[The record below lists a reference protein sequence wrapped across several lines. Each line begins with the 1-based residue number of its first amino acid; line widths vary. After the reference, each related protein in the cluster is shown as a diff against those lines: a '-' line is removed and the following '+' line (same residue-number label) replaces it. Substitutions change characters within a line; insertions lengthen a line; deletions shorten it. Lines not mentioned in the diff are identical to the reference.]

1 MSAQPSIMFD
11 LSKREMCD
19 PNEYKKM
26 QRKLKQACGI
36 NINKEPLNLSEMKK
50 HQLLVIGG
58 PREPFRETEIVDLVK
73 YFQAGGS
80 MMIMLGEGGE
90 GKNNTNINYLLEQFG
105 ISVNSDSLVRTSY
118 YKYLHPKEVFISKGI
133 LNKEIVRCA
142 RGVQKVGKT
151 DENGK
156 NIAHKLMDITDD
168 SKHDNTGLNFVYPY
182 GATLNVQKPAFP
194 LLSSGPISYPM
205 NRPLCATYMDPTNPS
220 AKLLVL
226 GSVKFFDDEYLDKE
240 DNSKIMDVFL
250 RWLLT
255 DIVPL
260 GDYVTEET
268 DLSEY
273 QHVPDIG
280 SMSER
285 LKSCLEESE
294 ELPRDFTTLF
304 DDTMFRFDTNMIPE
318 AVGLY
323 KELSVK
329 HEPISLITPTF
340 ETPLP
345 PLQAATFPPSMKELP
360 LPNLDFFDL
369 DEQFSSQ
376 R

>member
-1 MSAQPSIMFD
+1 
-11 LSKREMCD
+11 
-19 PNEYKKM
+19 M

-280 SMSER
+280 SM
-285 LKSCLEESE
+285 
-294 ELPRDFTTLF
+294 
-304 DDTMFRFDTNMIPE
+304 
-318 AVGLY
+318 
-323 KELSVK
+323 
-329 HEPISLITPTF
+329 
-340 ETPLP
+340 
-345 PLQAATFPPSMKELP
+345 
-360 LPNLDFFDL
+360 
-369 DEQFSSQ
+369 
-376 R
+376 